1 MKRFVTALASAL
13 IGLTAGAQYY
23 QDAVNVEML
32 RHLGHDAWFRKEIV
46 MPQVGG
52 YNVYKADLHTH
63 TVFSDG
69 WVLPD
74 FRVAEAWQDGLDVM
88 AVTEH
93 IEYRPYDKVFADNLK
108 EFVNQETTADIG
120 ASDGRKMDL
129 NYSVNRS
136 LKAAEGY
143 DITIIPGTEITRS
156 GTYVGHFNALFT
168 SDNNLVYDEDPVK
181 AVRNAKAQNA
191 VVMHNHPGW
200 TRKNIDFTE
209 AEKVIY
215 AEGLVD
221 GVEVM
226 NGGEF
231 YPGVI
236 DRVRERGLFIA
247 ANSDIHS
254 STAIDYKDGGNLRP
268 MTLIFAKDRSL
279 ESLKEAL
286 LAGRTLA
293 YGFYTL
299 CGDEQLLKDFF
310 LACIQ
315 VKVIREKDDR
325 YDLMITNTTSVPFT
339 LQKTGSNYV
348 KLSPFTSIRLSFS
361 KNDMK
366 VTVLNMFCSA
376 DRHPVVEIAL

>member
-1 MKRFVTALASAL
+1 MKRFTAIFAFVL
-13 IGLTAGAQYY
+13 IGMTASAQYY
-23 QDAVNVEML
+23 QDAENVEML
-32 RHLGHDAWFRKEIV
+32 RHLGHDSWFRNEIV
-46 MPQVGG
+46 LPQVNG

-69 WVLPD
+69 WVLPS

-108 EFVNQETTADIG
+108 EFANQDMGKDMG
-120 ASDGRKMDL
+120 AADGRKMDL
-129 NYSVNRS
+129 NYSVNMS
-136 LKAAEGY
+136 LKEAKGY

-168 SDNNLVYDEDPVK
+168 TDNNLIYDEDPVK

-215 AEGLVD
+215 GEGLVD

-236 DRVRERGLFIA
+236 DRVQERGLFIA
-247 ANSDIHS
+247 ANSDIHT

-286 LAGRTLA
+286 LANRTLA

-299 CGDEQLLKDFF
+299 CGEEQLLKDFF
-310 LACIQ
+310 LASVK
-315 VKVIREKDDR
+315 VKVIRETKDG
-325 YDLMITNTTSVPFT
+325 YDLAITNCTSVPYT
-339 LQKTGSNYV
+339 LQQTGSNYV
-348 KLSPFTSIRLSFS
+348 KLNPFTTVRLGFS
-361 KNDMK
+361 KNDMN
-366 VTVLNMFCSA
+366 VSVLNMFCSK
-376 DRHPVVEIAL
+376 DRHPVVEIVL